1 MPAIQQLKINRI
13 LWTET
18 LWYVARTVWLNEADV
33 FFALSITE
41 HRGKK
46 WKEFQLRLAVCA
58 QSLAKT
64 EKNLLQTIQVSS

>member
-1 MPAIQQLKINRI
+1 MI

-18 LWYVARTVWLNEADV
+18 LWYVARTVWLNEAGV

-46 WKEFQLRLAVCA
+46 WKEFQLRLVVCA

-64 EKNLLQTIQVSS
+64 